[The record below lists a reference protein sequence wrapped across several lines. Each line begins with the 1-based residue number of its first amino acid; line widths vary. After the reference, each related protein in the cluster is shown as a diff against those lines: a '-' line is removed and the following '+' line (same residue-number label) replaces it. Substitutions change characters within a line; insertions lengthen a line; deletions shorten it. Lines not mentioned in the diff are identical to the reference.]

1 MQLKVYLIR
10 VNNKMVEKKEKRLI
24 PSEIEEDKKINLR
37 PNKIEEFIGQ
47 DSIKSNLQTF
57 IKSSIKRKKNLD
69 HIILYGPPGLG
80 KTTLANIIS
89 HEKNVN
95 IHVTSGPA
103 FSKKGDLVTLLS
115 NLASGDILF
124 IDEIHRLSPI
134 IEETLYPAMEDF
146 KCDYII
152 GAGPS
157 ARVMQ
162 ISIEKFT
169 LIGATTRLGLLS
181 RPLRDRFGIPLQ
193 LEFYTPENLK
203 EIIILNANKLNIPIE
218 VSAAFEVAKR
228 SRGTPRIAIRL
239 LKRIID
245 FSVVEGSSEITINT
259 VLKSLKQMRIDAEGL
274 DEMDRKYL
282 TCISNDYNG
291 GPVGVETLSAALL
304 EQRDIIEDVIEPY
317 LMQRGLVQRTS
328 RGRILSKKGLV
339 HIAEEFK

>member
-1 MQLKVYLIR
+1 MNHER
-10 VNNKMVEKKEKRLI
+10 EKKLV
-24 PSEIEEDKKINLR
+24 PNEIKEDRKINLR
-37 PNKIEEFIGQ
+37 PTKIGEFIGQ
-47 DSIKSNLQTF
+47 ANIKSNLKTF
-57 IKSSIKRKKNLD
+57 IESSVRRNKNLD

-89 HEKNVN
+89 YEKNVN
-95 IHVTSGPA
+95 IHSTSGPA
-103 FSKKGDLVTLLS
+103 FTKKGDLVTLLS
-115 NLASGDILF
+115 NLSNGDILF

-134 IEETLYPAMEDF
+134 VEESLYPAMEDF

-193 LEFYTPENLK
+193 LEFYQANDLK
-203 EIIILNANKLNIPIE
+203 DIICLNSEKLKIKIDDNASHEI
-218 VSAAFEVAKR
+218 AKR

-245 FSVVEGSSEITINT
+245 FSVVQNAQTIDIKV
-259 VLKSLKQMRIDAEGL
+259 VLNSLKQMGIDSEGL

-282 TCISNDYNG
+282 NCISKNYSG
-291 GPVGVETLSAALL
+291 GPVGIETLSAALL

-328 RGRILSKKGLV
+328 RGRIITKKGLF
-339 HIAEEFK
+339 HLK